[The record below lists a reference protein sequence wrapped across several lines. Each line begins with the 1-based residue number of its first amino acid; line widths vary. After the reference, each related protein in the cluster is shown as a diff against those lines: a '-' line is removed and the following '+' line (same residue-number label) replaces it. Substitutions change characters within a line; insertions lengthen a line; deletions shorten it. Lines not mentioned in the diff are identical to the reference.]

1 MRAHCAVVADG
12 AAAEALAAAFFEL
25 VESYDGETRARL
37 LLFATGYARLPPG
50 GFARLAPR
58 LTVTVDARGDP
69 ARLPTA
75 AASRCAAALGAADL
89 AAKLGV
95 ALAHGA
101 HFGLR

>member
-1 MRAHCAVVADG
+1 
-12 AAAEALAAAFFEL
+12 FFEL
-25 VESYDGETRARL
+25 VESYDGEARARL

-58 LTVTVDARGDP
+58 LTVTVDVRGDP

-75 AASRCAAALGAADL
+75 HTCFNALTLPPYASRADL